1 MTFLQLIGI
10 IGAFTIFVFVSWWC
24 INQDCSDNID
34 KYLMQKLNELE
45 QEVKEL
51 KEELSKLRKQL

>member
-10 IGAFTIFVFVSWWC
+10 IGAFTIFVYVSWWC
-24 INQDCSDNID
+24 INQDSRTDID
-34 KYLMQKLNELE
+34 EYLMQKLNELE

-51 KEELSKLRKQL
+51 KEEFEKSKEL